1 MSLPK
6 GTSSKK
12 SIIVMTGGEGG
23 CFGEIIHC
31 METIRKRPLCINTND
46 DVNIFI
52 GILSVFRI
60 SRIT

>member
-1 MSLPK
+1 
-6 GTSSKK
+6 
-12 SIIVMTGGEGG
+12 MTGGEGG